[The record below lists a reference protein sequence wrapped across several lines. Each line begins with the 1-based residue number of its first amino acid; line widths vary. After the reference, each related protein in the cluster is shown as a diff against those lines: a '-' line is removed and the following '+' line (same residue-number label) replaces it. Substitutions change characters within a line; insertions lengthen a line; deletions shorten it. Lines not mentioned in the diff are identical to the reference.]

1 MLGVP
6 LIQTLHTMNSLPAC
20 INASFTTVSELFRHA
35 WSHIHMQRTDLYMFI
50 DLTGSKAVIVELELD
65 NALVKTRQSRN
76 TKQNIHTEYNL
87 ELLE

>member
-1 MLGVP
+1 
-6 LIQTLHTMNSLPAC
+6 
-20 INASFTTVSELFRHA
+20 
-35 WSHIHMQRTDLYMFI
+35 MFI
-50 DLTGSKAVIVELELD
+50 DLTGSKAVLVELELD